1 MQRCRRVSQC
11 LAVDGQDG
19 LMSATLD
26 DLLVALQSITGQL
39 DQLIRLSQPVV
50 ESPPRSILSQFRTVP
65 YHLSTPGTAWY
76 QAIGA
81 NPDRV
86 ALLLTSTVGNQIS
99 YWLGPPLP
107 TNVGFQLPTNN
118 QPALI
123 RFSDVGGVVCLPL
136 YIKGSSVNLSFDVLE
151 ISYLP
156 E

>member
-1 MQRCRRVSQC
+1 
-11 LAVDGQDG
+11 
-19 LMSATLD
+19 MSATLD

-50 ESPPRSILSQFRTVP
+50 ESPPRSILSQFRPTP
-65 YHLSTPGTAWY
+65 YRLTTPGTAWY

-99 YWLGPPLP
+99 YWLGQPLL
-107 TNVGFQLPTNN
+107 TNAGFQLPTNN

-123 RFSDVGGVVCLPL
+123 KFSDVGGIVCNAL
-136 YIKGSSVNLSFDVLE
+136 YVKGSAVGLSFDALE